1 MGQESRPSTDIVGRG
16 WVFPLGY
23 GMRGELVGLTSQWN
37 EVEQAVHIILS
48 TALGERVMRPEFGC
62 RIHDLVFAPNDGQ
75 TAVQAERYV
84 QEALTRWEPRIIVN
98 RVTATPGYQLAASQP
113 QGYQN
118 RRGDSLHTT
127 LMIEIEYTIKATDDP
142 RSLVFPF
149 YLIPGE

>member
-1 MGQESRPSTDIVGRG
+1 MEIKVQTDIVGRG

-23 GMRGELVGLTSQWN
+23 GVRGELVGLTNPWN
-37 EVEQAVHIILS
+37 EVEQAIHIILS

-84 QEALTRWEPRIIVN
+84 QEALARWEPRITVN
-98 RVTATPGYQLAASQP
+98 SVVAMPGYQFAASQLLLRNDE
-113 QGYQN
+113 QAHVL
-118 RRGDSLHTT
+118 RTT
-127 LMIEIEYTIKATDDP
+127 LVIKIEYTIKATDDP
-142 RSLVFPF
+142 RSLVFRF